1 MIPKY
6 TVEYS
11 LSLKRHAPVN
21 HLGTDDP
28 VACEEL
34 LEELLERGFRI
45 KGIKHEGVDLLKA
58 DFDKMIKTAAGM
70 MASKRI
76 CGSLGIKAEEEK
88 YRFGFAA

>member
-6 TVEYS
+6 TVEYAVS
-11 LSLKRHAPVN
+11 FKKHAPVN

-34 LEELLERGFRI
+34 LEELLERRFTI
-45 KGIKHEGVDLLKA
+45 KGIKHDGLNLPRT

-70 MASKRI
+70 IASKRI
-76 CGSLGIKAEEEK
+76 CDSLGIKPEEEK